1 MRKEANMIVFN
12 RLWVKMKEKGISQYK
27 LIKDY
32 GIDKAQLHR
41 LRHNMVIKTITIN
54 NLCRILDC
62 QVGDI
67 MEYIPDNEDSTQ

>member
-1 MRKEANMIVFN
+1 MIKYD
-12 RLWVKMKEKGISQYK
+12 RLWITLRKKGISQYK

-41 LRHNMVIKTITIN
+41 LRKNMVVKTIVIN

-62 QVGDI
+62 QIEDI
-67 MEYIPDNEDSTQ
+67 MEYVPDDTDTQ